1 MLYQVGK
8 LTFKNSYTASVMV
21 KLKVIGKFVHKIDN
35 FLLISVISL
44 IKVLQ
49 IHLYHSY
56 MIMMYLSFYNI
67 DVS

>member
-1 MLYQVGK
+1 
-8 LTFKNSYTASVMV
+8 MV

-35 FLLISVISL
+35 FLSISVISL

-56 MIMMYLSFYNI
+56 MIMIYLSFYNI
-67 DVS
+67 DVSWSVRDGKVQSYQE

>member
-1 MLYQVGK
+1 
-8 LTFKNSYTASVMV
+8 MV
-21 KLKVIGKFVHKIDN
+21 KLKVIGKFVHTIDN

-56 MIMMYLSFYNI
+56 MIMIYLSFYNI
-67 DVS
+67 DVSWSVRDGKVQSYQE

>member
-1 MLYQVGK
+1 MFYQVGK
-8 LTFKNSYTASVMV
+8 LTFKNSYAASVTV
-21 KLKVIGKFVHKIDN
+21 KLKVTGKVVHKIYN

-56 MIMMYLSFYNI
+56 MIMIYLSFYNI

>member
-1 MLYQVGK
+1 
-8 LTFKNSYTASVMV
+8 MV

-56 MIMMYLSFYNI
+56 MIMIYLSFYNI
-67 DVS
+67 DVSWSVRYGKVQSYQE

>member
-1 MLYQVGK
+1 
-8 LTFKNSYTASVMV
+8 MV

-56 MIMMYLSFYNI
+56 MIMIYLSFYNF
-67 DVS
+67 DVSWSVRDRKVQSYQE

>member
-1 MLYQVGK
+1 
-8 LTFKNSYTASVMV
+8 MV

-56 MIMMYLSFYNI
+56 MIMIYLSFYNI
-67 DVS
+67 DVSWSVRDGKVQSHQE

>member
-1 MLYQVGK
+1 
-8 LTFKNSYTASVMV
+8 MV

-56 MIMMYLSFYNI
+56 MIMIYLSFYNI
-67 DVS
+67 DVSWSVRDGKVQSYQE

>member
-1 MLYQVGK
+1 
-8 LTFKNSYTASVMV
+8 MV

-44 IKVLQ
+44 IKLLQ

-56 MIMMYLSFYNI
+56 MIMIYLSFYNI
-67 DVS
+67 DVSWSVRDGKVQSYQE

>member
-1 MLYQVGK
+1 
-8 LTFKNSYTASVMV
+8 MV

-67 DVS
+67 DVSWSVRDGKVQSYQE